1 MWNLVVDAFLFPHRS
16 SCNKLSKDQT
26 ASTVTLSLWRIITI
40 SKKCWLFDLAGPK
53 CTYAEC
59 SKHVASHHKLQAP
72 HKHDSGVQ
80 LYTEVLCKTVT
91 GTSHIQKSTNK
102 NCQRTEMKFLLASLF
117 LLQINHN
124 MDIFENAFGRLVEW
138 LVSFCCYDMIVL
150 VCLRSMSGIRVWFV
164 YSMIFAYLRSCV
176 CVCACVL
183 LWRRCTFLGS
193 KALEFK

>member
-40 SKKCWLFDLAGPK
+40 SKKCWLFDSAGPK
-53 CTYAEC
+53 CTCAEC

-91 GTSHIQKSTNK
+91 GTSHTQKSTNK
-102 NCQRTEMKFLLASLF
+102 NRQRTEMKFLLASLF

-124 MDIFENAFGRLVEW
+124 MDIFLRMLLDDLWNDLCRFVAVIW
-138 LVSFCCYDMIVL
+138 LCLF
-150 VCLRSMSGIRVWFV
+150 CLRSMSGIRVWFV
-164 YSMIFAYLRSCV
+164 YLMIFAGYCFFAYLRSCV
-176 CVCACVL
+176 CVL
-183 LWRRCTFLGS
+183 LW
-193 KALEFK
+193 